1 MSPSPHSVIFFE
13 RDEGLLAPLKEFAV
27 QGLDAGER
35 VIVIATAAHTAAL
48 VAALGSRRVGAPSAD
63 NFILFSADDAIDRVA
78 PGGTVERERLFNW
91 LGPFTEA
98 GPCRIFGEMVSLLAA
113 RDQFEAAFDLEAV
126 GDELAHDNGIQVL
139 CAYDL
144 RHLAG
149 AGNAHHRAIAC
160 HDIATVPPL
169 SPRRAS
175 SSV

>member
-1 MSPSPHSVIFFE
+1 MSPAPHSVIFYE
-13 RDEGLLAPLKEFAV
+13 HDEGLLAPLKEFAV
-27 QGLDAGER
+27 QGFDAGER
-35 VIVIATAAHTAAL
+35 VIVIATAPHIAAL
-48 VAALGSRRVGAPSAD
+48 VAALGSRPVGTPRAD
-63 NFILFSADDAIDRVA
+63 NFILFSADDAVNRVA
-78 PGGTVERERLFNW
+78 PGGTVERERVFTW
-91 LGPFTEA
+91 LGPLAEA
-98 GPCRIFGEMVSLLAA
+98 GPCRIFGEMVSLLAE
-113 RDQFEAAFDLEAV
+113 RDQFEAAFDLEAI

-175 SSV
+175 SSA

>member
-113 RDQFEAAFDLEAV
+113 RDQFEAAFDSSKPSATSSRTTTV
-126 GDELAHDNGIQVL
+126 SRS
-139 CAYDL
+139 CAPMTC
-144 RHLAG
+144 
-149 AGNAHHRAIAC
+149 AIWPAP
-160 HDIATVPPL
+160 ATRTIVP
-169 SPRRAS
+169 SPATT
-175 SSV
+175 